1 MRQQG
6 VTTPDQA
13 AAAQRAWQESL
24 AAAPVQKPGKTVREQ
39 QYTQREYEDTDEM
52 PEWMRKRWEEMNGG
66 AK

>member
-1 MRQQG
+1 M
-6 VTTPDQA
+6 
-13 AAAQRAWQESL
+13 
-24 AAAPVQKPGKTVREQ
+24 QKPGKTVREQ